1 MNISSDVAWQLLRGY
16 FEDSAVVFAAVVIE
30 RTVTAAMIGRITG
43 CDETCDVSGDGF
55 ARLSFARH
63 ALHGAE
69 YAAPREALPMIGDR
83 LREEGMES
91 GLRLDFGPERWGF
104 MLHLKQKE
112 A

>member
-43 CDETCDVSGDGF
+43 CGETCDVSGDGF
-55 ARLSFARH
+55 ARLSFARN
-63 ALHGAE
+63 ALQGAE
-69 YAAPREALPMIGDR
+69 YADPRESLPMIADR

-112 A
+112 S